1 MARKSTEVLAVELGE
16 RTIKVFQGPSRR
28 KSMSVNRVLLVDTPA
43 GSVEQYVITDWEKL
57 KDAFKHEIFT
67 RTKSRKIMFVLDH
80 AEVIKRRLTLNLV
93 DDEDLPGLV
102 RYRLGEYL
110 GFDMDDYIVQF
121 SKIEESKDA
130 RGMPI
135 LDIFVSAIP
144 KYIVESYVGL
154 CGELSIEPYVLDT
167 KTNVLQ
173 SMIHQGVTINGEINL
188 GKSKT
193 ICFIEMGQE
202 QIEVNI
208 FADAS
213 FQYNHIVPQGIQ
225 SVFRALDD
233 KYQLGADVIERFIM
247 SRSIEHWG
255 QAQQVVQSS
264 LVAGQSSSPTKPKD
278 TINIMRSYHSELAQW
293 IDGIHRV
300 LLLYGGRQEKINQIL
315 VYGDAFAYPGI
326 KDMLRQQVSPDIQL
340 IESISSLV
348 VPKKLER
355 LGSELYRYINLVGLM
370 SK

>member
-16 RTIKVFQGPSRR
+16 RTIKVLQGPSRR
-28 KSMSVNRVLLVDTPA
+28 KNLSANRVLLVDTPA

-57 KDAFKHEIFT
+57 KSAFKHEIFT
-67 RTKSRKIMFVLDH
+67 RTKSRKVMFVLDH

-93 DDEDLPGLV
+93 DDADLPGLV

-121 SKIEESKDA
+121 SKIEESEDA

-135 LDIFVSAIP
+135 LDVFVSAIP

-154 CGELSIEPYVLDT
+154 CEELSIEPYVLDT

-173 SMIHQGVTINGEINL
+173 SMVHQGVTINGEIGL
-188 GKSKT
+188 GVSQT

-208 FADAS
+208 FGNGA
-213 FQYNHIVPQGIQ
+213 FQYNHIVPYGIQ
-225 SVFRALDD
+225 SVFQSLGSQYHLEAD
-233 KYQLGADVIERFIM
+233 KIEHLIM
-247 SRSIEHWG
+247 SHSIEHLG
-255 QAQQVVQSS
+255 RAQLAETPLMTGRTPSAIEPDES
-264 LVAGQSSSPTKPKD
+264 IA
-278 TINIMRSYHSELAQW
+278 IMRSYQTELAQW
-293 IDGIHRV
+293 IDGVHRV
-300 LLLYGGRQEKINQIL
+300 LLLYGGRQEKINRIL
-315 VYGDAFAYPGI
+315 VYGDAFDYPGI
-326 KDMLRQQVSPDIQL
+326 EDMLRQQVRFDVQV
-340 IESISSLV
+340 IESISSLAAS
-348 VPKKLER
+348 KKVER
-355 LGSELYRYINLVGLM
+355 LGSELYRFINLVGLI